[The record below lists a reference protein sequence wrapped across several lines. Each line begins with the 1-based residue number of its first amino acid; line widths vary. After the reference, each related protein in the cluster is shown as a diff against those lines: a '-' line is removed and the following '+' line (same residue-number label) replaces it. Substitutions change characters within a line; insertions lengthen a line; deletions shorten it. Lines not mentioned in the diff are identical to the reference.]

1 MPACGNTAAGTPAN
15 GTLTNGTLT
24 NGTLTNKTPVI
35 GDPTIVVIDYESG
48 NLRSVARAVEK
59 AGVTPRVTSDPAALG
74 SADGVI
80 LPGVGSGPAAMAAL
94 RSRQL
99 TRPLLGYIA
108 RGRPFLGVCLGLQL
122 LLDAT
127 DEGGA
132 DGGGAECL
140 GLVNG
145 RVRRLPDGLK
155 VPHMGWNTVHF
166 QRAHPLWEGIP
177 QDSHFYFVH
186 SYYADPLERAS
197 VAGVTEYGVPFCSV
211 YARDNVVAT
220 QFHPEKSGANG
231 LRIYAN
237 FVKQAAAAV
246 R

>member
-1 MPACGNTAAGTPAN
+1 MVGSDSPNI
-15 GTLTNGTLT
+15 
-24 NGTLTNKTPVI
+24 VI
-35 GDPTIVVIDYESG
+35 IDYESG
-48 NLRSVARAVEK
+48 NLRSVARAVERT
-59 AGVTPRVTSDPAALG
+59 GVTPEVTSLPEALDA
-74 SADGVI
+74 ADGVI

-94 RSRQL
+94 ESRGL
-99 TRPLLGYIA
+99 VRPLLDYIA
-108 RGRPFLGVCLGLQL
+108 GGRPFLGVCLGLQL

-127 DEGGA
+127 DEGDA
-132 DGGGAECL
+132 DCL

-155 VPHMGWNTVHF
+155 VPHMGWNTVNF
-166 QRAHPLWEGIP
+166 QREHPLWDGIP

-186 SYYADPLERAS
+186 SYYADPVDRDD
-197 VAGVTEYGVPFCSV
+197 VAGLTEYGVPFCSI

-220 QFHPEKSGANG
+220 QFHPEKSGDTG

-237 FVKQAAAAV
+237 FVKQVAGAAASSE

>member
-1 MPACGNTAAGTPAN
+1 MVGSGSPSI
-15 GTLTNGTLT
+15 
-24 NGTLTNKTPVI
+24 VI
-35 GDPTIVVIDYESG
+35 IDYESG
-48 NLRSVARAVEK
+48 NLRSVARAVERT
-59 AGVTPRVTSDPAALG
+59 GLSPEVTSDSTALDA
-74 SADGVI
+74 ADGVI

-94 RSRQL
+94 ESRGL
-99 TRPLLGYIA
+99 VRPLLDYIA
-108 RGRPFLGVCLGLQL
+108 GGRPFLGVCLGLQL

-127 DEGGA
+127 DEGDA
-132 DGGGAECL
+132 DCL

-155 VPHMGWNTVHF
+155 VPHMGWNTVRF
-166 QRAHPLWEGIP
+166 QREHPLWDGIP

-186 SYYADPLERAS
+186 SYYADPVDRDD
-197 VAGVTEYGVPFCSV
+197 VAGLTEYGVPFCSI

-220 QFHPEKSGANG
+220 QFHPEKSGDTG

-237 FVKQAAAAV
+237 FVKQVADGCG